1 MFPVFPVG
9 HSRSLRV
16 LQVYPFLSFFP
27 ELAALIE
34 DT

>member
-1 MFPVFPVG
+1 MFPVFPVEYC
-9 HSRSLRV
+9 RSLRV
-16 LQVYPFLSFFP
+16 LQVYRCSFLFP